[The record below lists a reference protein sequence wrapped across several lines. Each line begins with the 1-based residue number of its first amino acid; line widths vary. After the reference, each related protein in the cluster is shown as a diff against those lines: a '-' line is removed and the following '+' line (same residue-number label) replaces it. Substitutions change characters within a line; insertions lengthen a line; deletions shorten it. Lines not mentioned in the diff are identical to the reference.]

1 MIGAF
6 FCSFRWISLIFLLTL
21 ISCVICNNLT
31 FCSVPEISH
40 TLAKVTAQ
48 KQTTTTKQ
56 QNKKVPAKLN
66 PPAAKSKKGN
76 SDSGE
81 GSVSE
86 VTDTRFSQTLS
97 NP

>member
-1 MIGAF
+1 
-6 FCSFRWISLIFLLTL
+6 LLTL

-48 KQTTTTKQ
+48 KQKTTTKQ

-66 PPAAKSKKGN
+66 PPAGKLLQTSQLFIDAT
-76 SDSGE
+76 
-81 GSVSE
+81 SV
-86 VTDTRFSQTLS
+86 VDLRYLAR
-97 NP
+97 